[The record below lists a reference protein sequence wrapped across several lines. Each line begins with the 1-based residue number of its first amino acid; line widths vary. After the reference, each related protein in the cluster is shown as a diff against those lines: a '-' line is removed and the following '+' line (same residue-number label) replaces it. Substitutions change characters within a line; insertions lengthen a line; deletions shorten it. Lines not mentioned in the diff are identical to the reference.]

1 MDIVWIRELEGRLN
15 AVEGQVERLNDI
27 IGSLM
32 GRIGMTVVEGPFV
45 LQDSKIDKLEDLV
58 HGSGKQLGFGR
69 GDSDVQSDGGDID
82 IEDGD

>member
-1 MDIVWIRELEGRLN
+1 
-15 AVEGQVERLNDI
+15 
-27 IGSLM
+27 M